1 MLYSMFAA
9 VSLKGLDVHALV
21 DELRE
26 RMYDELDYRLEAI
39 CQTEFVERYAG
50 HPFIRIPKVV
60 PELSAERV
68 LTTEWIDGINW
79 TDFEAT
85 ATYEQQQKEINAWM
99 VGLAAGPIEGAPLR
113 LAVEMARVVDD
124 GTNLLVLPIVR
135 LGTTERLY
143 LRGAD
148 LAIINSG
155 ACSLLARA
163 ERLECLEKLSH
174 DIAPPPRPTVS
185 PSPD

>member
-1 MLYSMFAA
+1 MITMFAA
-9 VSLKGLDVHALV
+9 
-21 DELRE
+21 
-26 RMYDELDYRLEAI
+26 RLLCVLAVLAPVVLTL
-39 CQTEFVERYAG
+39 QPSQAAAQAQLAPVERA
-50 HPFIRIPKVV
+50 P
-60 PELSAERV
+60 
-68 LTTEWIDGINW
+68 
-79 TDFEAT
+79 
-85 ATYEQQQKEINAWM
+85 TYEQQQQKEINAWM
-99 VGLAAGPIEGAPLR
+99 VGLAAGPIEGTPLR

-155 ACSLLARA
+155 ACSLLTQA